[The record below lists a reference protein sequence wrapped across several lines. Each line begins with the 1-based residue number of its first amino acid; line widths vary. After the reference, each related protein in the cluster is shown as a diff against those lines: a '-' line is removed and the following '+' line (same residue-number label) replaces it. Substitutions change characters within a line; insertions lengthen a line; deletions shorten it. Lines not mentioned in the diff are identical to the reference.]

1 MVAASVFFAISASA
15 QTTAAKGGK
24 MGMEKQYL
32 MDSLK
37 VSETVADSV
46 VSIRSQAMSQIRN
59 IMKDQTLSEDQ
70 KKEKVK
76 PIKQDMKKRLAQFL
90 TKDQMAKLQDMRG
103 DMKKSKGNQ

>member
-1 MVAASVFFAISASA
+1 MLAASVFFAVSASA
-15 QTTAAKGGK
+15 QTMTSKSGK

-46 VSIRSQAMSQIRN
+46 VSIRSQAMSQIKN

-76 PIKQDMKKRLAQFL
+76 PIKQDMKKRLAQYL
-90 TKDQMAKLQDMRG
+90 TKDQMTKLQDMRG
-103 DMKKSKGNQ
+103 EMKKSKGIQ